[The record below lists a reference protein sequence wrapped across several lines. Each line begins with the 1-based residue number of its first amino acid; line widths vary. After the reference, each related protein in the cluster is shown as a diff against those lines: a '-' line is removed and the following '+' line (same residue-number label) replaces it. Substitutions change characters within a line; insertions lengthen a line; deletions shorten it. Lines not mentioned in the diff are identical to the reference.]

1 MRRSVTTFDNIARI
15 AAPGPDELDRRYAR
29 TGLPV
34 VLTGLFPEGAVARL
48 AVPAVARAE
57 LGHLPLPAVV
67 RSHGEAAA
75 DPPARTMSFA
85 ELHDRLA
92 GGLQPRRACVDH
104 QTPPPLAAALPAPY
118 LGLGMPQDPWLSH
131 MSLVGP
137 GDVTPRHYDRDLRNV
152 VVAQVFGRQQVLL
165 ADGADCRGPLPAP
178 APAWGCV
185 LAPGESLFIPAA
197 FWQQVEA
204 VDVSLSVTFRLRRN
218 RFLERLAA
226 WAPSPGVALLP
237 LAASFRDDEAVAPWA
252 REAFAALTAS
262 L

>member
-1 MRRSVTTFDNIARI
+1 MRRSATTFDNLPRI

-29 TGLPV
+29 TGTPV
-34 VLTGLFPEGAVARL
+34 VLTGLFPEAGARL
-48 AVPAVARAE
+48 ASPAAARAE

-67 RSHGEAAA
+67 RGDAL
-75 DPPARTMSFA
+75 PPRTLSFA
-85 ELHDRLA
+85 ELYDQLA
-92 GGLQPRRACVDH
+92 AGARPSRACVGHD
-104 QTPPPLAAALPAPY
+104 TPPPLGAALPAPY
-118 LGLGMPQDPWLSH
+118 LALGMPQDPWLSQ

-137 GDVTPRHYDRDLRNV
+137 GDVTPRHYDGDLRNV

-165 ADGADCRGPLPAP
+165 ADGGAAREPLP

-185 LAPGESLFIPAA
+185 LAAGESLFIPAA

-226 WAPSPGVALLP
+226 WVPSPGVALLP
-237 LAASFRDDEAVAPWA
+237 LAACFRDDEAVTPWA
-252 REAFAALTAS
+252 GEAFAALTAS
-262 L
+262 P